1 MKRRKMICLCMAVL
15 LAFGLA
21 GCGAE
26 ERDNMVSE
34 SEDRA
39 GSQIDNAD
47 SGTGE
52 TASDSEVMGDTGN
65 GGPSAGS
72 NILIAYFSVP
82 EDVETT
88 DAVSGASIV
97 VRDNEKLGNTEYV
110 AKVIQQ
116 TIGGD
121 LFRIETVDQYPL
133 DHDPLVDQAAEEQD
147 ENKRPELLHHVE
159 NFEKYETIIL
169 GYPNWWADLPMPVY
183 TFLEEYDFGAKTI
196 IPFVTH
202 GGSGFSGTIETISEL
217 QPGAHV
223 SGNTLS
229 LPRNSVA
236 DSEEEV
242 ISWAESLGLQAAAS
256 VPESDGDT
264 VASAEADPVNQ
275 QILYLFESN

>member
-1 MKRRKMICLCMAVL
+1 MKRRKMLCLCMAVL

-39 GSQIDNAD
+39 GRQTDHAD
-47 SGTGE
+47 SKTGE
-52 TASDSEVMGDTGN
+52 TVSDSQERKDTGKGVTSGN
-65 GGPSAGS
+65 S

-82 EDVETT
+82 EDVETA

-97 VRDNEKLGNTEYV
+97 VKDNEKMGNTEYV

-147 ENKRPELLHHVE
+147 ENKRPELLNHVE
-159 NFEKYETIIL
+159 HFEQYETIIL
-169 GYPNWWADLPMPVY
+169 GFPNWWADLPMPVY

-202 GGSGFSGTIETISEL
+202 GGSGFSETIETISEL

-223 SGNTLS
+223 SENTLS
-229 LPRNSVA
+229 LSRNSVA
-236 DSEEEV
+236 DSEEKV
-242 ISWAESLGLQAAAS
+242 VSWAESLGLDA
-256 VPESDGDT
+256 VEPTPER
-264 VASAEADPVNQ
+264 
-275 QILYLFESN
+275 